1 MKEFISKFKEKWSTL
16 PAEAK
21 KKMIIGGVC
30 LAVIVISLLGY
41 VATRSGGQKTTAS
54 SSKNQEQIKEI
65 TLDKGVLEKTQI
77 TEAQQRYAEMQKQI
91 EEIKKLQEEKDKE
104 IETLKKEKAEQAA
117 KSPQPPLPPVPPV
130 PPPPTQ
136 QGAPS
141 KIPGMQGQGIPG
153 GVPPAGKLPEPPKEE
168 VIGGIGI
175 VSQTIEKKTDTSKD
189 TKKKTYY
196 LPTSFMEA
204 TLLSGLDAP
213 AISKGE
219 GNPVPTLFRIK
230 APAVLPNSVKTNLR
244 GCFVIAEGL
253 GSLSDERVH
262 LRLVT
267 ISCIDRK
274 GNAVID
280 QKIKGFVVDND
291 GKIGLRG
298 RVVSKMGSLL
308 ARSLIAGFFG
318 GLGNIAGVTAYD
330 YSTSGDGTVSTLKS
344 GDVAQAALGG
354 AVQQASNELQKFYLE
369 LARQTIP
376 VIEVQATRTVTL
388 VVSEGVELEI
398 KEYDLNRMQ

>member
-1 MKEFISKFKEKWSTL
+1 VKEFISKFKEKWSTL
-16 PAEAK
+16 PADTK

-41 VATRSGGQKTTAS
+41 AATRSGGQKTT
-54 SSKNQEQIKEI
+54 SSKKQEQVKEI

-77 TEAQQRYAEMQKQI
+77 TEAQQRYAEMQKQLD
-91 EEIKKLQEEKDKE
+91 EIKKMQEEKDKE
-104 IETLKKEKAEQAA
+104 LEALKKEKEEKEKAA
-117 KSPQPPLPPVPPV
+117 KSPQPPLPPVPP
-130 PPPPTQ
+130 PPQ
-136 QGAPS
+136 QGITG
-141 KIPGMQGQGIPG
+141 KIPEMQGIPG
-153 GVPPAGKLPEPPKEE
+153 GNTAAGKLPEPPKEE
-168 VIGGIGI
+168 VIGGIGR
-175 VSQTIEKKTDTSKD
+175 VSQTIEKKETTSKD

-230 APAVLPNSVKTNLR
+230 APAVLPNSVKANLK

-253 GSLSDERVH
+253 GSLADERAH

-308 ARSLIAGFFG
+308 ARSLIAGLFS
-318 GLGNIAGVTAYD
+318 GLGNVAGVQAYD

-344 GDVAQAALGG
+344 SDIAKAAIGG
-354 AVQQASNELQKFYLE
+354 AVQQAAGELQRFYLD

-376 VIEVQATRTVTL
+376 VIEIQATRTVTL
-388 VVSEGVELEI
+388 VVSEGLELEV
-398 KEYDLNRMQ
+398 KEYDFNAMQ